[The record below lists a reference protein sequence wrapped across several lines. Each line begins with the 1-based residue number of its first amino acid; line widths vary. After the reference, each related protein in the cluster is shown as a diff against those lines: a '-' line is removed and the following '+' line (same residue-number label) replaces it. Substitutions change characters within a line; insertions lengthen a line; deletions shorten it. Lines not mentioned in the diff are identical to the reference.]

1 MPKSIHFCEKQCL
14 RLFYRQLPLN
24 GLPLLSFLE
33 ENLETPPPSII
44 FQEAHP
50 SYKLAALHYGVC
62 VFVPVCVIEQKGIRM
77 F

>member
-1 MPKSIHFCEKQCL
+1 MQCL
-14 RLFYRQLPLN
+14 PPFYRQFPLN
-24 GLPLLSFLE
+24 GLPPAVIFG

-44 FQEAHP
+44 FQETHP
-50 SYKLAALHYGVC
+50 SYKLAALHYSVC